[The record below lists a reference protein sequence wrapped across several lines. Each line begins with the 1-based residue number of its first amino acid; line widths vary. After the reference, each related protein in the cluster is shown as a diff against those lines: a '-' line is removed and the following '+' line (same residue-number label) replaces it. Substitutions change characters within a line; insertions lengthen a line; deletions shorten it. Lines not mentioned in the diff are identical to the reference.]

1 MQSDH
6 AKSEIV
12 KDEIEPTHSGASK
25 ILIRNQ
31 SLFMG
36 PLHSQNAIL
45 GGPEFGF
52 REILANGTRQKKI
65 NNWNQTPPFIVFL
78 KTWGFF
84 GHQDCK

>member
-1 MQSDH
+1 
-6 AKSEIV
+6 
-12 KDEIEPTHSGASK
+12 
-25 ILIRNQ
+25 
-31 SLFMG
+31 MG